1 MTGTSRRP
9 AGALEADVLG
19 VLWAAKVPLTPADVR
34 SQLGGDLAYTTVTTV
49 LARLHEKG
57 LLERERVGRGF
68 AYAPAV
74 HQATLAADRMRV
86 LLEEGPDRAAVLA
99 RFVGSLSPS
108 DRRALRD
115 LLGRRHRGGR

>member
-19 VLWAAKVPLTPADVR
+19 VLWAAGLPLTPADVR
-34 SQLGGDLAYTTVTTV
+34 SQLGGDLAYTTVMTV

-57 LLERERVGRGF
+57 LLDRERVGRGF

-74 HQATLAADRMRV
+74 HQAALAAERMRV

-99 RFVGSLSPS
+99 RFVGSLSPG

-115 LLGRRHRGGR
+115 LLGRRHRGNR

>member
-19 VLWAAKVPLTPADVR
+19 VLWAAELPLTPADVR
-34 SQLGGDLAYTTVTTV
+34 SQLGGDLAYTTVMTV

-74 HQATLAADRMRV
+74 HQAALAAERMRV

-99 RFVGSLSPS
+99 RFVGSLSPR

-115 LLGRRHRGGR
+115 LLGRRRRGGR